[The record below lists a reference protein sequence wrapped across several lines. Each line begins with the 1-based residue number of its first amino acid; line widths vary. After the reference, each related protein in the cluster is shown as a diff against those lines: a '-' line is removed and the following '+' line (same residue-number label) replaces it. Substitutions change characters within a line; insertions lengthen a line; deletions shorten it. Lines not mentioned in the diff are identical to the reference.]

1 MSRHLILISGKAR
14 AGKDTFSIGLDGY
27 QKYSFAGQL
36 KEFAEKLGWDGEKNE
51 RGRKFLQDLASVVR
65 EYNSNTWIRILGYL
79 IEDED
84 YPDKVVVT
92 DCRYLNE
99 IQLMKQWSLIHNYK
113 VTTIRIER
121 PGFDNGL
128 TEAQKN
134 HPSETELDNYP
145 FDYVIKNSGTIG
157 DLMGIAY
164 CCASGAHSELTLQ
177 DGRTSF

>member
-1 MSRHLILISGKAR
+1 MVK
-14 AGKDTFSIGLDGY
+14 KD
-27 QKYSFAGQL
+27 
-36 KEFAEKLGWDGEKNE
+36 E
-51 RGRKFLQDLASVVR
+51 RGRKFLQDLATVVR
-65 EYNSNTWIRILGYL
+65 EYNSNTWIRILGDL

-134 HPSETELDNYP
+134 HTSETELDNYP

-157 DLMGIAY
+157 DLMCIAY
-164 CCASGAHSELTLQ
+164 SCFASGAFVDSLLQ
-177 DGRTSF
+177 DGDT